1 MDVLCLF
8 LGAGVVSIWWFTSKN
23 WIISDVLTICMAI
36 STIKVFKI
44 TSLKI
49 AILMLLL
56 SLSLFVAGAVEALLV
71 KHKNFF
77 ILF

>member
-1 MDVLCLF
+1 
-8 LGAGVVSIWWFTSKN
+8 
-23 WIISDVLTICMAI
+23 MAI
-36 STIKVFKI
+36 SAIKIFKI

-49 AILMLLL
+49 AILVILL

-77 ILF
+77 ILFEF